1 MSDQSEHET
10 HHTVEKMEE
19 LAKELFRNADTQEG
33 PQPDFQPEKVAWWE
47 RVKAWFA
54 SIKQVLSK

>member
-10 HHTVEKMEE
+10 HPTVKRMEQV
-19 LAKELFRNADTQEG
+19 ANELFRNAVTQEG
-33 PQPDFQPEKVAWWE
+33 PQSDIEPKRVSWRE

-54 SIKQVLSK
+54 SIR

>member
-10 HHTVEKMEE
+10 HPTVRRMEQV
-19 LAKELFRNADTQEG
+19 ASELFRNADNRKG
-33 PQPDFQPEKVAWWE
+33 PQSDIEPEKVNWWE

-54 SIKQVLSK
+54 SIR